1 MNMVQRHD
9 RAAQPGRL
17 DRAEFLVIGAG
28 PTGLGAAAR
37 LEQRGV
43 DYLVVDAADRVGGAA
58 RAVVDELGFSWSVAG
73 ATGAQWN
80 AIAERLV
87 DPRRLWL
94 GARVAHVDIA
104 RRTAIFADGHAVGYG
119 TCISSAPLPTAL
131 SWAGARDL
139 GVGLRATRV
148 LAVGLGF
155 AGEAPAALASALA
168 ASASTGDA
176 PWQRLRE
183 MGESAPAGRWSVL
196 AEVEIPGRA
205 EIDVAEVASAVLGGL
220 ESFGATTGAP
230 LVRWSHEFS
239 PACPEAGDDRDTR
252 LREIDERLRAHG
264 FFSRG
269 LLGGWR
275 SEASD
280 LGGAYRQ
287 GGEAV
292 EAALDGAEEAAYWA
306 GSRVVSAA

>member
-1 MNMVQRHD
+1 MVQ
-9 RAAQPGRL
+9 RL
-17 DRAEFLVIGAG
+17 DRAATPGRLEGVEFLVIGAG

-37 LEQRGV
+37 LEQRGR

-58 RAVVDELGFSWSVAG
+58 RTVVDELGFSWSVAG

-87 DPRRLWL
+87 APQRLRL
-94 GARVAHVDIA
+94 GTRVAHVDIA
-104 RRTAIFADGHAVGYG
+104 RRTAIFADGRAVTYG

-168 ASASTGDA
+168 ASSRTGDA

-183 MGESAPAGRWSVL
+183 MGESAPEGRWSVL
-196 AEVEIPGRA
+196 ADVEIPGR
-205 EIDVAEVASAVLGGL
+205 EDVDVAEAIAAVLRGL
-220 ESFGATTGAP
+220 ESFGAVAEAP

-239 PACPEAGDDRDTR
+239 PACPEAGDDRDAR

-275 SEASD
+275 SEAAD

-292 EAALDGAEEAAYWA
+292 EAALDGSEEAAYWA
-306 GSRVVSAA
+306 GSRIVSAA